1 MASQLDRE
9 SPETL
14 SGRSHVGTLQEHGC
28 ARATHGRPSMPGR
41 HPARFRSSCPESRPS
56 SPSHQRSAETGLQR
70 HPDWS
75 RRVRDST
82 EVQLSDAV
90 VAGRRMPSCEV
101 RVVLRV
107 VVKLREG
114 ARCRS
119 ENPSSGCEESR
130 HRAGIGPAAPR
141 CGRSRS
147 WR

>member
-1 MASQLDRE
+1 
-9 SPETL
+9 
-14 SGRSHVGTLQEHGC
+14 
-28 ARATHGRPSMPGR
+28 MPGR

-119 ENPSSGCEESR
+119 ENLSSGCEESR

-147 WR
+147 WGAELPLRDDLDAAQQERFKKSASETKRGNNWKEDQI